1 MKNAW
6 GRRVGLIRDV
16 VLLTVLAFGLATAFA
31 LGLERFVLEPVAA
44 YTESHEI
51 APGGCQQ
58 DSEVS
63 QLQEAE
69 GVPFVQASALRAVL
83 GGGDP
88 GAGRGSASQAAYI
101 EASGPGF
108 RSGKPAITV
117 FHVPRLRNQDR
128 ARGASRV
135 RREWQSPLRIGFRTS
150 ATARSRNALW
160 RGHRLEVWPDG
171 ISHGSRRLVFTG
183 MRTGQTLRCP
193 ALSKGFDT
201 LKVLMPVGLSSCSPG
216 KLLL

>member
-1 MKNAW
+1 MKNVW
-6 GRRVGLIRDV
+6 GRRGGLIRDV
-16 VLLTVLAFGLATAFA
+16 ALLTVLALGLGTAFA
-31 LGLERFVLEPVAA
+31 VGLERFVLEPVAA
-44 YTESHEI
+44 YTERHEI

-58 DSEVS
+58 DPEVA

-69 GVPFVQASALRAVL
+69 RVSFVQASALRAVL
-83 GGGDP
+83 GGRDS
-88 GAGRGSASQAAYI
+88 GAGRRSAPQAAYI
-101 EASGPGF
+101 EASGLGAG
-108 RSGKPAITV
+108 SGKSTVIV

-128 ARGASRV
+128 ARGTPGV
-135 RREWQSPLRIGFRTS
+135 RREWQSPLKTGFRTS
-150 ATARSRNALW
+150 ATVRSRNALW
-160 RGHRLEVWPDG
+160 RGHRLEVWPAG